1 MSSYVSTVTIS
12 DAEWATIQQ
21 CVADTNAYVARQKE
35 RARRIQEETNRR
47 EQDLMKLQAELK
59 HQTAAAAASLT
70 AAFNKTLGDLERTS
84 GDASK
89 KQAETFEEGV
99 ADLREEIGSTM
110 RKTAEVS
117 RKVEHISGE
126 YAQLV
131 SELASRSAGA
141 AEKAQAYMETIR
153 RLSKQIAALY
163 PSVFAPDKHRELLHL
178 VASAEGNLAGGSFE
192 SALIAAQNG
201 AAKASRLLVELI
213 ADNALFEQ
221 VLVETMERANALN
234 DRFELLSPEM
244 QGAIAF
250 DLDGEKIEYP
260 YDIDHWS
267 EGRFAALQARF
278 RSCFDQLQQAAEK
291 KAPVKQL
298 ESIQAELSHIEELL
312 TKCDVG
318 ARQELLGSLKVQEI
332 SARLCDS
339 LMDNDW
345 SLEEHGFAQTDDRN
359 PYTMT
364 YRNGAGNSIS
374 IIVSPGVS
382 AEKPSIFLEAFTEEP
397 AHSDI
402 IKRNVH
408 ATLSNEGIAIEQT
421 QQLADCQAHPN
432 GDAYIRH
439 TLSSANKVNQQ
450 RRQKSFR

>member
-1 MSSYVSTVTIS
+1 M
-12 DAEWATIQQ
+12 
-21 CVADTNAYVARQKE
+21 
-35 RARRIQEETNRR
+35 
-47 EQDLMKLQAELK
+47 LKLQAELK

-89 KQAETFEEGV
+89 KQAETFEEGI

-126 YAQLV
+126 YAKLV

-178 VASAEGNLAGGSFE
+178 VASAEGNLAGSSFE

-278 RSCFDQLQQAAEK
+278 RSCYDQLQQAAEK